1 MVHIGVQVNYTLLLE
16 KLKERN
22 ISSYQLSKDYKIP
35 HKTIYNVCH
44 GKMITLETLAKLA
57 YVLNCNIGELVQ
69 FEYTITKEE

>member
-16 KLKERN
+16 KLEERK
-22 ISSYQLSKDYKIP
+22 ISSYQLSKDYQIP
-35 HKTIYNVCH
+35 HKTLYNVKH

-57 YVLNCNIGELVQ
+57 YVLECNIGDLVQ